1 MMQKAEDLKRFISHQ
16 FDVYKKRIEI
26 IEKKQFRDIFYEEKT
41 ITPLKDENGIIRN
54 YVSFAQLLHIQY

>member
-26 IEKKQFRDIFYEEKT
+26 MEKKK
-41 ITPLKDENGIIRN
+41 
-54 YVSFAQLLHIQY
+54 